1 MGFQLYQNKSTQFVK
16 TDNLKYTHIIWDW
29 NGTLLNDNWLC
40 VEVMNTMLGERNLP
54 LLTLEYYRDIF
65 DFPVKDYYLK
75 LGFDFQ
81 KESFEIVGMDFMIRY
96 NHRQKECSLH
106 EDAINSLKCIA
117 GNGYHQSIL
126 SAREQKE
133 LRQETIDLGVS
144 AFFEHIDGLNDH
156 YAHGKTDVGIHLL
169 KKLTIEKEKVL
180 FIGDTRH
187 DADVAKEL
195 GIDCILIPNGHHSEV
210 RLIETGFPIVRSLN
224 ELSALLCNPSQ

>member
-1 MGFQLYQNKSTQFVK
+1 VK
-16 TDNLKYTHIIWDW
+16 TDTSKYTHIIWDW

-40 VEVMNTMLGERNLP
+40 VEVMNTMLAERSLP
-54 LLTLEYYRDIF
+54 LLTLDRYRDIF

-81 KESFEIVGMDFMIRY
+81 KESFEIVGMDFMNRY
-96 NHRQKECSLH
+96 NRWQKECRLH

-117 GNGYHQSIL
+117 KNGYRQSIL
-126 SAREQKE
+126 SAREQQE

-144 AFFEHIDGLNDH
+144 TFFDHVNGLDDH
-156 YAHGKTDVGIHLL
+156 YAQGKTDVGINLL
-169 KKLTIEKEKVL
+169 RKLNIDKGKAL

-187 DADVAKEL
+187 DAEVAKEL
-195 GIDCILIPNGHHSEV
+195 AIDCILIPNGHHSEP

-224 ELSALLCNPSQ
+224 ELSALLCNPAC